1 MKKTIL
7 VTGANGQLGQSLQML
22 KTTVAENVEWLFCG
36 RNELDI
42 ADNEAVTNYFEK
54 NKIDVLFNCAAYT
67 QVDKAENDKIA
78 AYRANAEA
86 CKFLAEACNKNNTLF
101 VHVSTD
107 FVFDGTKGTPYKT
120 NDETAALGVYGK
132 SKLAGENY
140 IQQIAKRYIIIRTA
154 WVYSP
159 FLNNFVKTMRRLG
172 NARPEIGVVYDQIG
186 SPTYA
191 VDLAAAMIAVQQQ
204 IEQKAIAKIYHYSNQ
219 GIISWFDFATNI
231 MKLSHLQCKVKPI
244 ETHEYP
250 TPAQRPAY
258 SVLWTRAIQNDFD
271 IFIPYWADSLKK
283 CIQILEK

>member
-22 KTTVAENVEWLFCG
+22 QSTANENIEWLFCG
-36 RNELDI
+36 RKELDI
-42 ADNEAVTNYFEK
+42 TDNEAVTNYFEK

-67 QVDKAENDKIA
+67 QVDRAENEEEK
-78 AYRANAEA
+78 AYQVNAEA
-86 CKFLAEACNKNNTLF
+86 CKYLAEACHKNDTLF
-101 VHVSTD
+101 VHISTD

-120 NDETAALGVYGK
+120 NDKTKALGIYGK
-132 SKLAGENY
+132 SKLRGEQY
-140 IQQIAKRYIIIRTA
+140 VQDLAERYVIIRTA

-172 NARPEIGVVYDQIG
+172 NARAEIGVVYDQIG

-191 VDLAAAMIAVQQQ
+191 VDLAATMIEIQEQ
-204 IEQKAIAKIYHYSNQ
+204 IGEKQIAKTYHFSNQ

-231 MKLSHLQCKVKPI
+231 MKLSNLQCKVKPI

-250 TPAQRPAY
+250 TPAHRPSY
-258 SVLWTRAIQNDFD
+258 SVLWTRDIQNDFGLN
-271 IFIPYWADSLKK
+271 ISYWSDSLEK